1 VRSDFKAVLLNL
13 HQAAQGQFFSALNM
27 HRSRPALTFVLAVGG
42 LSFVVSLTFVVS
54 LRQNHPCETDLVANQ
69 KLLMCLSDFKT
80 YH

>member
-1 VRSDFKAVLLNL
+1 MRSDFKTVLLNL
-13 HQAAQGQFFSALNM
+13 HQAAQGQFFTALNM

-42 LSFVVSLTFVVS
+42 LSFVVS

>member
-1 VRSDFKAVLLNL
+1 MLSDFKVVLLNL
-13 HQAAQGQFFSALNM
+13 HQAAQGQFFTALNM

-42 LSFVVSLTFVVS
+42 LSFVVSL
-54 LRQNHPCETDLVANQ
+54 RQNHPSETDLVANQ